1 MSYNNFVFYKEWLD
15 QFKVIAAGGTAED
28 MASLCDGLKSFLND
42 EEPENVT
49 PLAQLVLN
57 QMTAQIARDKGHY
70 DDLSEKRSEIGK
82 KGAEARWGKAKD
94 GNAMANDSKVCQT
107 IANDGLKEEVEEEDD
122 VSPNGDKDISSALT
136 IIDGLPEPVP
146 AETNPKKL
154 TDRMLTEEFDVLW
167 KDYPRKVGKH
177 DALRH
182 YKSARKSGITFETI
196 QNGLWNYANYSRGQP
211 EKYIMNGSTWFCG
224 HHWEDKRDRLV
235 NDFERILAL

>member
-107 IANDGLKEEVEEEDD
+107 IANDGLKEEVEEEVE
-122 VSPNGDKDISSALT
+122 VSPNGDVSIVCAEPV
-136 IIDGLPEPVP
+136 IGLPLNDGTEHNV
-146 AETNPKKL
+146 
-154 TDRMLTEEFDVLW
+154 TEEDLREYSSLYPAVDVMQQLRNMRGW
-167 KDYPRKVGKH
+167 LLSNPTHRKTKRGIKAFITKWLSKEQ
-177 DALRH
+177 DR
-182 YKSARKSGITFETI
+182 ARSGTTKNTKTMTAEEIL
-196 QNGLWNYANYSRGQP
+196 NLPAVNPWRYA
-211 EKYIMNGSTWFCG
+211 E
-224 HHWEDKRDRLV
+224 
-235 NDFERILAL
+235 